1 MNIKASKICSWRL
14 VVSFATLLIWVFA
27 QGIHEVY
34 SQDFLPVPYEVNKP
48 WKIAYDIDSHKLI
61 IDLSPLNSFKS
72 LDDIVKRDISKFIKD
87 REIALKSLSLREIN
101 LQLNSSEQASK
112 GSGNNN
118 WKISYLDDDIRAAVS
133 DSLDF
138 SRLDKII
145 IPYERFND
153 LQKVETVS
161 IELKINLIFTN
172 QGKLDNYLITSI
184 YTHQVG
190 SDIEALQDQLKKLI
204 IKYSHQILDLHDLDT
219 SSSFD
224 RERHRRHLMLIL
236 IPMAGLGLEAAV
248 DAAVTLE
255 SLTILLAG
263 LKSLQSHT
271 CKNGD
276 AFGYNQKVFADNQ
289 KEREVC
295 KSVSSNRINVYEEII
310 ERYTTVAE
318 WFHKDPNST
327 LRMIETDDQI
337 YIYLPNGDNIALHR
351 DDVEKDNELMEEYNT
366 FKTYFKVT
374 ARTVCNK
381 NVAGRQC
388 AVFTYNKEVTLG
400 EAYKKVNPLI
410 FKAHESDSR
419 IVSYHKDSL
428 ICDKE
433 LLETHGR
440 LLMYRDNECGPPRP
454 NFSEQ
459 EQKIFDSSGEHDID
473 SDISADENPS
483 GSGPVFY
490 IFEYHQNPSAQSDAK
505 LVFHFAPHTTCSPPD
520 DCLETSDVEIL
531 EFDCLDEDT
540 VNRKRQLEGEDKD
553 DSSRLPEP
561 PDEFNGFYC
570 PSNNVFKGFYFKDI
584 TTLSSD
590 ERRLLGINRRDGGV
604 IVTRLIGHSYSAEA
618 DPSKPEINRLHDEHI
633 VSGLIDDQSSSEQGR
648 LLQNDIIVNIG
659 GKPVVSKKDVSN
671 IFKHY
676 KVGNTLELIVIRGG
690 DTQQVTIPVKL
701 AEKVW
706 CGRNK
711 SKAVELIKECYQDRP
726 KASNFSM
733 PPQKFVCNSGV
744 EFAPFEDA
752 NTNVDANTNKNDKLK
767 IDENAEK
774 PAPAEKQQPRTF
786 CQRLCQ
792 CFRW

>member
-1 MNIKASKICSWRL
+1 MNIKASKIRSWRL
-14 VVSFATLLIWVFA
+14 VVSFATLLIWIFA

-34 SQDFLPVPYEVNKP
+34 SQELLPVPFEGELKKP
-48 WKIAYDIDSHKLI
+48 WKITYDIDSHKII
-61 IDLSPLNSFKS
+61 IDFSPLKSFKS
-72 LDDIVKRDISKFIKD
+72 LEHKVTRDINKFIKR
-87 REIALKSLSLREIN
+87 RETALESYSLKEIN
-101 LQLNSSEQASK
+101 LQLNSSEQSSEGA
-112 GSGNNN
+112 GNNY
-118 WKISYLDDDIRAAVS
+118 WKISYSGDDLNAAGLG
-133 DSLDF
+133 SLDF
-138 SRLDKII
+138 TRLDKII
-145 IPYERFND
+145 IPHERFDD

-161 IELKINLIFTN
+161 IELAIELNFPS
-172 QGKLDNYLITSI
+172 QGKDGNYRITSI

-190 SDIEALQDQLKKLI
+190 SDIKEALQDQI
-204 IKYSHQILDLHDLDT
+204 INDSHQTLYLHNLDT

-224 RERHRRHLMLIL
+224 GERHRRHLMPIL
-236 IPMAGLGLEAAV
+236 IPMAGLAFEAATV
-248 DAAVTLE
+248 AVTTLE

-263 LKSLQSHT
+263 LKSLQSHI
-271 CKNGD
+271 CNNVD
-276 AFGYNQKVFADNQ
+276 PYEFNQEEK
-289 KEREVC
+289 EVC
-295 KSVSSNRINVYEEII
+295 KSLSGNSINVYQDII
-310 ERYTTVAE
+310 ERYTTVAK

-337 YIYLPNGDNIALHR
+337 YIYLPNGHNIALHR
-351 DDVEKDNELMEEYNT
+351 DVENDGELGEEYKT
-366 FKTYFKVT
+366 FKTYFKEI
-374 ARTVCNK
+374 ASTVCNK
-381 NVAGRQC
+381 KVAGRQC
-388 AVFTYNKEVTLG
+388 AVFTYNKEVTLD

-410 FKAHESDSR
+410 LKAHILDSR

-440 LLMYRDNECGPPRP
+440 LLMYKDNECGPPPP

-459 EQKIFDSSGEHDID
+459 EQKILDSSGELDID
-473 SDISADENPS
+473 SNISSDENLS

-505 LVFHFAPHTTCSPPD
+505 LVFHFAPHTTCSPPE

-540 VNRKRQLEGEDKD
+540 VIRKRQLEGKD
-553 DSSRLPEP
+553 VDNFSDFPEP
-561 PDEFNGFYC
+561 PDEFKGFYC

-584 TTLSSD
+584 TTLSSA
-590 ERRLLGINRRDGGV
+590 ERNLLGINRRNGGV

-618 DPSKPEINRLHDEHI
+618 DPSKFEINRLQDEYT
-633 VSGLIDDQSSSEQGR
+633 VSGLSDDQSSSEQGR
-648 LLQNDIIVNIG
+648 LLQNDIIVAIG
-659 GKPVVSKKDVSN
+659 GKPIVSKKDVSN

-676 KVGNTLELIVIRGG
+676 KVGNTLELIVIRGS

-711 SKAVELIKECYQDRP
+711 SKAVKLIRECYQDRP
-726 KASNFSM
+726 KASRFNMS
-733 PPQKFVCNSGV
+733 PQKYVCDSDV

-752 NTNVDANTNKNDKLK
+752 NTNVDANANANKNDKPK
-767 IDENAEK
+767 IVENAK
-774 PAPAEKQQPRTF
+774 KTAPAEKKQPRTF

-792 CFRW
+792 CLGW